1 MILITGA
8 TGHVGSEVL
17 RQTIEAEASVRAL
30 VRDPEKA
37 KEIQDSGVEIV
48 EGNFANPASLDSA
61 FEGVERLFL
70 LSGAVP
76 DQVDLESN
84 AIDAAVRAGV
94 HHVVKQSIYGTEI
107 GSSAPYRDSHGQI
120 EEKLQSSGLG
130 FTFLRPTFF
139 MQSIPS
145 LIAPDGNIY
154 APTGDG
160 RIGWV
165 DIRDIAAV
173 ARHAL
178 TEDGHESDAY
188 EITGPESLSF
198 AEVAEKLSAA
208 TGQEINYVDVPAEAA
223 KEGMISAGM
232 PEWLADANVT
242 LMTIVREGGLDV
254 VTDTVEKITG
264 AEPRS
269 VDSFAREYASAL
281 SGSSIQ

>member
-17 RQTIEAEASVRAL
+17 RQTIEAEAPVRAL

-48 EGNFANPASLDSA
+48 EGDFAKPASLDPA
-61 FEGVERLFL
+61 FEDAERLFL
-70 LSGAVP
+70 LSGADP
-76 DQVDLESN
+76 NQVDLESN
-84 AIDAAVRAGV
+84 AIAAAARAGV
-94 HHVVKQSIYGTEI
+94 RHIVKQSIYGAEI
-107 GSSAPYRDSHGQI
+107 GSPAPYRDSHGRI

-139 MQSIPS
+139 MQSMPS

-173 ARHAL
+173 ARHAF
-178 TEDGHESDAY
+178 TEDGHEGNAY

-198 AEVAEKLSAA
+198 EEVAEKLSAA

-232 PEWLADANVT
+232 PEWLADANVA

-254 VTDTVEKITG
+254 VTDTVGDVTG
-264 AEPRS
+264 TEPRS
-269 VDSFAREYASAL
+269 VDNFAREYASAM
-281 SGSSIQ
+281 SGTSS

>member
-17 RQTIEAEASVRAL
+17 RQTIEAEAPVRAL

-48 EGNFANPASLDSA
+48 EGDFANPASLDSA

-94 HHVVKQSIYGTEI
+94 HHVVKQSIYGAEI

-178 TEDGHESDAY
+178 TEDGHEGNAY

-232 PEWLADANVT
+232 PEWLANANVA

-254 VTDTVEKITG
+254 VTDTVGDVAGT
-264 AEPRS
+264 EPRS
-269 VDSFAREYASAL
+269 VDNFARDYASVM
-281 SGSSIQ
+281 SGSSSQ